1 MTTVMIILI
10 EAAKRLIVIEIYDCY
25 FKELHHTQF
34 LDDDVVDDT
43 VVDDNNMDITN
54 DNGSDDKD
62 QVVVS
67 EYQSAVTEC
76 QL

>member
-10 EAAKRLIVIEIYDCY
+10 EAAKRLIVVEIHDCY
-25 FKELHHTQF
+25 CKELHHTQF

-43 VVDDNNMDITN
+43 DDDDNSMDITN

-62 QVVVS
+62 QVVVD
-67 EYQSAVTEC
+67 EYQSAVTER
-76 QL
+76 QF